1 MPGDPHS
8 GSKVRKAP
16 NREIG
21 KSGEN
26 RRKVVA
32 HWDFQPAAAFYYRE
46 NRRNGLNPLY
56 QRQPA
61 LDPTSAQAAV
71 LVSSGFLEC
80 VLGGFRTD
88 PQHHASVDLSSLEPL
103 ENIVNRF
110 ERLRLDD
117 RLHLAFGGKA
127 QRLFQI

>member
-1 MPGDPHS
+1 MVS
-8 GSKVRKAP
+8 RF
-16 NREIG
+16 
-21 KSGEN
+21 
-26 RRKVVA
+26 VA
-32 HWDFQPAAAFYYRE
+32 IQLPRFGRSDALFGYSTQTLA
-46 NRRNGLNPLY
+46 NGLGNGGLNPLY
-56 QRQPA
+56 QIGGPRSVQMA
-61 LDPTSAQAAV
+61 LKLTV
-71 LVSSGFLEC
+71 LISRGFLEC

-127 QRLFQI
+127 QRFFQI